1 MMQQIRKPAD
11 LVEVTSFG
19 PWIVATCVMCGE
31 LKTRGPIR
39 NETRRLS
46 AMQAVINSALV
57 RDHPAVCKA

>member
-31 LKTRGPIR
+31 LKTRGPVR
-39 NETRRLS
+39 SEARRLS
-46 AMQAVINSALV
+46 AMESVLRSALV
-57 RDHPAVCKA
+57 RDHPSVCKA

>member
-31 LKTRGPIR
+31 LKTRGPVR
-39 NETRRLS
+39 NE
-46 AMQAVINSALV
+46 AWW
-57 RDHPAVCKA
+57 PCKP